1 MKKFILHIIILT
13 FLTGCLQSTSMLGP
27 TMTLVTTGNVGHA
40 LGAYATN
47 KAVEEET
54 GMQTHQLLVKK
65 VEAQK
70 LKSKR
75 KSINLKLINLIESN
89 IKKTRQI
96 IYSN

>member
-1 MKKFILHIIILT
+1 MKKIFLSLLT
-13 FLTGCLQSTSMLGP
+13 LFFLTGCLQSTAMVGP

-65 VEAQK
+65 VEAQ
-70 LKSKR
+70 
-75 KSINLKLINLIESN
+75 N
-89 IKKTRQI
+89 
-96 IYSN
+96 

>member
-65 VEAQK
+65 VEAQT
-70 LKSKR
+70 LM
-75 KSINLKLINLIESN
+75 
-89 IKKTRQI
+89 
-96 IYSN
+96 